1 MLLRNDEPKG
11 RYQLPPGSDLNRSR
25 RTIMASQINTRTTS
39 AALAAVILATL
50 IGLMPIAAT
59 ILASAPSAE
68 VSQ

>member
-1 MLLRNDEPKG
+1 
-11 RYQLPPGSDLNRSR
+11 
-25 RTIMASQINTRTTS
+25 MASQINTRTTS